1 MGGNFERSLKME
13 VNKKIAL
20 KMLDEIDLARSGS
33 ISLEELEQKLWRLL
47 DRADGNFPLSVA
59 GRVEE
64 LVLKIRERQ
73 RENLSYSEND
83 PDENRGIE
91 VLFNEVC
98 VSLNRILS

>member
-1 MGGNFERSLKME
+1 
-13 VNKKIAL
+13 
-20 KMLDEIDLARSGS
+20 MLDEIDLARSGS

-98 VSLNRILS
+98 GSLNRILS